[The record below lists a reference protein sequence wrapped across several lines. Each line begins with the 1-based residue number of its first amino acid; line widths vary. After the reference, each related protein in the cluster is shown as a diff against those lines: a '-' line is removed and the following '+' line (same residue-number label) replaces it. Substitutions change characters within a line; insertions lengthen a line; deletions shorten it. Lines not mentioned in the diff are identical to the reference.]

1 MRKKICQLCMLVISL
16 TLVMG
21 LVINVSNQNQVEAED
36 GETINDNFFILDENG
51 VPVYVDTGVPKENK
65 DEEYKIVVDKGENKD
80 VIETYDSFEEAN
92 DIFEDSENSVQIQS
106 KARKSITKSVAVN
119 GKIQLLDE
127 NNDLLR
133 SDSSASIMQFDNMGK
148 TVEYIEYNTGRTGYF
163 SPSYSADA
171 AYLGAEGNYYVGMLA
186 GVKFKISKDKI
197 DLSIKDYNAPN
208 AKTSYYKVSSGYLVH
223 YYSYYFKNNLS
234 MASTRVGYAPTELST
249 GVEYY
254 SYDGHY
260 FYDNFKKMISDY
272 KNNTHT
278 NSKNKNP
285 YYNYYQFLSLRS
297 KTNLSASQLDSR
309 IEKIVATPSTSKMYK
324 KGQSFIDAQNT
335 YGVNAIIMFGVASNE
350 SAYGTS
356 SIAKEKNNLF
366 GLNAVDSSPGT
377 SADTFASPE
386 ASINDFA
393 FGWMSKGYL
402 DPTDWRYRGAHLGD
416 KNSGINVK
424 YASDPYWGEKAASQ
438 GYYIDTNKSDYDRYD
453 IGIAKNVKISIYSQT
468 SIKSKELYN
477 SEAVGSGKAAYMYDY
492 PLLILGNIAGS
503 DGKLYYKVQS
513 DTPLNTN
520 RTSINTNEKYDF
532 GRDYGYVLASEVN
545 IINTSNGIKY
555 GDANQDGNITP
566 ADYVLI
572 KNHIMGK
579 KLTGNGLQA
588 ADVNQ
593 DGNVTPADYVL
604 VKNMIMS

>member
-1 MRKKICQLCMLVISL
+1 MNDRINYVVSKK
-16 TLVMG
+16 G
-21 LVINVSNQNQVEAED
+21 L
-36 GETINDNFFILDENG
+36 
-51 VPVYVDTGVPKENK
+51 
-65 DEEYKIVVDKGENKD
+65 
-80 VIETYDSFEEAN
+80 
-92 DIFEDSENSVQIQS
+92 
-106 KARKSITKSVAVN
+106 
-119 GKIQLLDE
+119 
-127 NNDLLR
+127 
-133 SDSSASIMQFDNMGK
+133 
-148 TVEYIEYNTGRTGYF
+148 
-163 SPSYSADA
+163 SPSS
-171 AYLGAEGNYYVGMLA
+171 
-186 GVKFKISKDKI
+186 
-197 DLSIKDYNAPN
+197 
-208 AKTSYYKVSSGYLVH
+208 
-223 YYSYYFKNNLS
+223 
-234 MASTRVGYAPTELST
+234 
-249 GVEYY
+249 
-254 SYDGHY
+254 
-260 FYDNFKKMISDY
+260 
-272 KNNTHT
+272 
-278 NSKNKNP
+278 
-285 YYNYYQFLSLRS
+285 
-297 KTNLSASQLDSR
+297 
-309 IEKIVATPSTSKMYK
+309 SKMYNK
-324 KGQSFIDAQNT
+324 AKSFIDTQNT
-335 YGVNAIIMFGVASNE
+335 YGINALIMFGVASNE

-453 IGIAKNVKISIYSQT
+453 IGIAKNVKISIYSKT
-468 SIKSKELYN
+468 SIMSKELYH